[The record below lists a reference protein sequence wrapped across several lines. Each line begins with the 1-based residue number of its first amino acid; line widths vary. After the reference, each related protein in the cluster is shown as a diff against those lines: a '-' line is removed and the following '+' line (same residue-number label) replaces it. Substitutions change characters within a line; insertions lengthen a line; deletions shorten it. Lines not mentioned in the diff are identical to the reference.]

1 MTVTEG
7 LKQAAGARALHGGVP
22 PESLPQEFMLEEAE
36 QDADAAAAEEA
47 DAEGTQQGGI

>member
-7 LKQAAGARALHGGVP
+7 LKQAGGALHGGVP